1 MFILNELFSSVGLL
15 IKLAV
20 NFVLAALLYPIQVI
34 SSFLMNGAIKGD
46 FTEGGSTFIIL
57 SLLFLLIG
65 ACLSL
70 IGYVIKGGLLLFIVS
85 ISSVY
90 VLGLLVCVFLFTW
103 LISKTFKN
111 LNRYK
116 SILIATLKIKRQHI
130 TKNNA

>member
-15 IKLAV
+15 IKLVV

-90 VLGLLVCVFLFTW
+90 VLGLLAGIFFFTW
-103 LISKTFKN
+103 LISKTLKN

>member
-15 IKLAV
+15 IKLVV

-34 SSFLMNGAIKGD
+34 SSFLMNGAIQGD

-70 IGYVIKGGLLLFIVS
+70 IGYVIKGGFLLFIVS

-90 VLGLLVCVFLFTW
+90 VLGLLVCIFLFTW
-103 LISKTFKN
+103 LISKIFKN
-111 LNRYK
+111 LDRYK
-116 SILIATLKIKRQHI
+116 SILIAAFKAKVHI

>member
-15 IKLAV
+15 IKLVV

-34 SSFLMNGAIKGD
+34 SSFLMNGAIQGD

-85 ISSVY
+85 VSSVY
-90 VLGLLVCVFLFTW
+90 VLGLLAGVFFFTW
-103 LISKTFKN
+103 LISKIFKN
-111 LNRYK
+111 LDRYK